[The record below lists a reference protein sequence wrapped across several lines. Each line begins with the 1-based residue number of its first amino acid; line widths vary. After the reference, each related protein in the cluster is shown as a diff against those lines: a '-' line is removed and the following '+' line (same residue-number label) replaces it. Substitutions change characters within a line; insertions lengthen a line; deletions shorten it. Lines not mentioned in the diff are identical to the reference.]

1 MSDSL
6 LSTFGPG
13 DLYPERHDHEEE
25 GTIERLGAA
34 YVGWAKRLWR
44 ARAQRPRDIVDE
56 VGRAEAMLGKPE
68 LAELADRA
76 RDVALLLRSEGMVLP
91 HCARAFALVR
101 HAAGLTLGKSHF
113 DVQLMG
119 GWVMLQGMVAEMD
132 TGEGKTLTATLPAA
146 TAALAGWPVHIIT
159 VNDYL
164 VERDSELMRP
174 IYEALGLTVAAV
186 TIEMSH
192 EERRA
197 AYASDIVYVSNKT
210 VVFDYLR
217 DRIVLGANATPIQLQ
232 LERMAGANGRS
243 QRLLLHGLH
252 FAIVDEADSVLGDEA
267 RTPLIISA
275 EAGNNDDERIARE
288 ALELAR
294 QLTIDIDYRV
304 RRAERRILLTE
315 AGRQHII
322 DLCHGRSGIW
332 AIGIRREE
340 LALRALSAEHLY
352 VLDEHYLVR
361 DGKVQVVDEFTG
373 RVMPDRSWSQGLH
386 QIIEIKEGCAVTTVR
401 DTLAR
406 ISYQRFF
413 RRYLKLCGMTG
424 TAREVRNELGTVYDL
439 PVVRIPTN
447 RPSQRRYLR
456 DQVFHGNDLKWKAI
470 AGRVVE
476 LHARGVPVLIGT
488 RSVSSSEHAARIL
501 GEHGLSV
508 VILNAKQDA
517 SEAETVAQAGEPGR
531 ITIAT
536 NMAGRGTDIALH
548 PDVRDRGGLH
558 VILTERHEAGRIDRQ
573 LAGRAARQGDQGSF
587 EAILSLEDALLLQ
600 VRGHPLDRILRSLA
614 VREGGVA
621 QWAMRT
627 LTLFAQK
634 RTERAHS
641 RVRLQL
647 LKSDRSTSNSLSFAG
662 RSE

>member
-13 DLYPERHDHEEE
+13 DLYPEQHIQEEE
-25 GTIERLGAA
+25 GAIERLGAA
-34 YVGWAKRLWR
+34 FAGLLKRVWR
-44 ARAQRPRDIVDE
+44 VKALHPHAIVAEVNRAQ
-56 VGRAEAMLGKPE
+56 EALGYAS
-68 LAELADRA
+68 LAEVTERA
-76 RDVALLLRSEGMVLP
+76 RDVALLLRSEGPTLP
-91 HCARAFALVR
+91 NCARAFALVR
-101 HAAGLTLGKSHF
+101 HAASLTLGKTHF

-164 VERDSELMRP
+164 VERDCMLMRP
-174 IYEALGLTVAAV
+174 VYEALGLTVAAV

-192 EERRA
+192 AERRA

-217 DRIVLGANATPIQLQ
+217 DRIVLGANTTPVQLQ
-232 LERMAGANGRS
+232 LDRLDGTKGRS
-243 QRLLLHGLH
+243 RHLLLHGLH
-252 FAIVDEADSVLGDEA
+252 FAIVDEADSVLADEA
-267 RTPLIISA
+267 RTPLIISN
-275 EAGNNDDERIARE
+275 EAGSGDDERIARE

-315 AGRQHII
+315 AGRQNII

-332 AIGIRREE
+332 ESGIRREE

-352 VLDEHYLVR
+352 QLDEHYLVR
-361 DGKVQVVDEFTG
+361 DGKIQVVDEFTG

-386 QIIEIKEGCAVTTVR
+386 QIIEVKEGCAVTAVR
-401 DTLAR
+401 NTLAR
-406 ISYQRFF
+406 ISYQQFF
-413 RRYLKLCGMTG
+413 RRYLKLSGMTG
-424 TAREVRNELGTVYDL
+424 TAREVRGELGSVYDL

-447 RPSQRRYLR
+447 RPSQRVYER
-456 DQVFHGNDLKWKAI
+456 DRVFHTNDQKWGEI
-470 AGRVVE
+470 ARRVLE
-476 LHARGVPVLIGT
+476 LHARGVAILIGT
-488 RSVSSSEHAARIL
+488 RSVSSSEHAARL
-501 GEHGLSV
+501 LEKHGLTV

-517 SEAETVAQAGEPGR
+517 SEAEIVAQAGEPGR

-548 PDVRDRGGLH
+548 SAVRDRGGLH

-573 LAGRAARQGDQGSF
+573 LAGRAARQGDPGSF
-587 EAILSLEDALLLQ
+587 EAILSLEDALLQQ
-600 VRGHPLDRILRSLA
+600 VRGHPFDRILRNLA
-614 VREGGVA
+614 AKEGEIA

-634 RTERAHS
+634 QTERAHS
-641 RVRLQL
+641 RVRRQL
-647 LKSDRSTSNSLSFAG
+647 LKSDRSASNSLSFAG
-662 RSE
+662 RAE